1 MYTLL
6 GNGLILLDLALK
18 MCQTGLEQHWAW
30 SLLFPITEARFC
42 WVFYLLSQWIMRFS
56 SMGGGKALLWCLAL
70 LLPSLSLVLS
80 WPQLQE
86 LISNSRILVRDH
98 LWVSRTFVSSQ
109 ALVLK
114 ALPTLKSR
122 PLSLFSLT
130 QLVCQALPRLP
141 LPVLQPGDPSHSW
154 TRAIL
159 GLTMDGGASRSKE
172 HTVESGQG

>member
-1 MYTLL
+1 MYKLL

-18 MCQTGLEQHWAW
+18 ICQTGLEQHWAW

-42 WVFYLLSQWIMRFS
+42 WVFYLLSQRIMRFS
-56 SMGGGKALLWCLAL
+56 SLGGGNAL
-70 LLPSLSLVLS
+70 LLVPGLLSLSLVLS
-80 WPQLQE
+80 WPHLQE
-86 LISNSRILVRDH
+86 LICISRILVRDH

-159 GLTMDGGASRSKE
+159 GLTMDGGASR
-172 HTVESGQG
+172 